1 VERSRALGGAE
12 VLVAEADAEW
22 VRRPDPVITT
32 GSGDLQLL
40 PGVLLSSDTIFANP
54 DRTTV
59 SFIRGFPNRLPL
71 SGPVV
76 TRIVEHIVKFKFDRL
91 YGNFD
96 DFLGFRAKR
105 IVRFSANRHIAWIKG
120 DFDDLT

>member
-1 VERSRALGGAE
+1 VGRGWLGWGYA
-12 VLVAEADAEW
+12 
-22 VRRPDPVITT
+22 P
-32 GSGDLQLL
+32 LL
-40 PGVLLSSDTIFANP
+40 PV
-54 DRTTV
+54 
-59 SFIRGFPNRLPL
+59 GFPP
-71 SGPVV
+71 
-76 TRIVEHIVKFKFDRL
+76 VKFKFDRL